1 MKINQKF
8 VNEAVRRS
16 VLIAYNVDT
25 RQLDFRAVS
34 PVSIDVA
41 VKIMAEALGCSENEW
56 GYNSFKP
63 NMLRKLPKDSQVILA
78 REGSVCVYVNGN
90 IKENKVN
97 ANEHGYIESRYPLR
111 DVTRFW
117 WD

>member
-1 MKINQKF
+1 MKINQQF

-16 VLIAYNVDT
+16 VLVAYNEDT

-34 PVSIDVA
+34 PVSIDTA
-41 VKIMAEALGCSENEW
+41 VKIMSEALGVSEDEE
-56 GYNSFKP
+56 GYNSFRP
-63 NMLRKLPKDSQVILA
+63 DMLRKLPKDSQIILA

-90 IKENKVN
+90 VKNTVE
-97 ANEHGYIESRYPLR
+97 ADEHQYIASRYPLR
-111 DVTRFW
+111 DVTRLW

>member
-16 VLIAYNVDT
+16 VLVAYNEDT

-41 VKIMAEALGCSENEW
+41 VNIMAEALGVQEDEE
-56 GYNSFKP
+56 GYNSFRP
-63 NMLRKLPKDSQVILA
+63 DMFRKLPKDSQIILA
-78 REGSVCVYVNGN
+78 REGSVCVYVKGN
-90 IKENKVN
+90 VPNTAE
-97 ANEHGYIESRYPLR
+97 ADEHDYIENRYPLSN
-111 DVTRFW
+111 VTRFW

>member
-1 MKINQKF
+1 MKINQKY

-16 VLIAYNVDT
+16 VLVAYNEPT

-34 PVSIDVA
+34 PVSIAVA
-41 VKIMAEALGCSENEW
+41 VNILSEALGVEEDEE
-56 GYNSFKP
+56 GYNSFRP

-78 REGSVCVYVNGN
+78 REGSVCVYVSGN
-90 IKENKVN
+90 IVRNTVEADEHDYIENK
-97 ANEHGYIESRYPLR
+97 YPLR

>member
-1 MKINQKF
+1 MKINQTF

-16 VLIAYNVDT
+16 VLVAYNEDT
-25 RQLDFRAVS
+25 RQLDFRAMS

-41 VKIMAEALGCSENEW
+41 VKIMAEALGVSENEE

-63 NMLRKLPKDSQVILA
+63 SILRKLPKGSQIILA
-78 REGSVCVYVNGN
+78 REGSVCVYVQGN
-90 IKENKVN
+90 VKNTVK
-97 ANEHGYIESRYPLR
+97 ADEHEYIEARYPLR
-111 DVTRFW
+111 NVTRLW